1 MAAVAQ
7 TEESEL
13 CMPKASAEYSIRST
27 QPCHDGDDEDGV
39 VACLIITGIIN
50 RSIVIVTGSITP
62 AIGSMVAAVLLMEA
76 MVTVVVVVVIKS
88 IVDRAEEADACGRT
102 CPGSD
107 IACKCLVP

>member
-1 MAAVAQ
+1 MVAAVAQ

-39 VACLIITGIIN
+39 VACLITGIIN

-62 AIGSMVAAVLLMEA
+62 AIGSMVAAVLLIEA